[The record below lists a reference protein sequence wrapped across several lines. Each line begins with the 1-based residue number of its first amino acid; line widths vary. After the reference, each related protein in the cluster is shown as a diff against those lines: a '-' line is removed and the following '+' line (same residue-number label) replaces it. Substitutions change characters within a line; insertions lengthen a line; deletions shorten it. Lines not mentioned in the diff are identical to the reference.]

1 MNNDIRA
8 LKEYIKL
15 QYSIGNLKHLWE
27 QIVAHKRHIKQLN
40 AALWESELEQEQA
53 INHSIKLTQS
63 YIINLQNQFNN
74 LISNSSG
81 RNLMIFLN
89 DGSRFIVNT
98 DILNYMASQ
107 NYITDELMLS
117 LVEDND
123 TTVIPYNFF
132 EKIKTDN
139 ELIPQLIGISEHQ
152 IILNDICLD
161 SRQCSFKLTNYL
173 VNENMLKMLL
183 LEFTNLDLSFGQVV
197 DFNQISLIY
206 KSITLSTRN
215 IIYTLQEFLQKSSC
229 CFMFVIKKNKVI
241 FGWILQ
247 TIYRHKDIQEQNR
260 VLLLF
265 KIIEDVLYT
274 FQPVNY
280 YFNINLN
287 LDKSPY
293 MSITE
298 EKYVDTSLSDGTV
311 ENILDITN
319 ILYSYDDNVDLYVDQ
334 NFGKKTLA
342 NLDIEHNFKIDQIQI
357 YELHGQL
364 YDSLLEIIKKNLN
377 SQVFLSEQN
386 PTSVLKTF
394 NYTIETIKQIYK
406 KITETDAAIDDR
418 KCDNR
423 YCPIYHPYLCD
434 KESNFR
440 NNFGKNWQG
449 KPINK
454 GHSKGNNAPCV
465 SDKRFCDMAYMA
477 ATTAINTE
485 NISMKSTASRIYS
498 SKPIYCKIDQTI
510 ENKQEYNS
518 DGGKYTLSKIKI
530 RKTSKKQK
538 RSKNQKRS
546 KKQKKV

>member
-280 YFNINLN
+280 YFNIN
-287 LDKSPY
+287 
-293 MSITE
+293 
-298 EKYVDTSLSDGTV
+298 
-311 ENILDITN
+311 
-319 ILYSYDDNVDLYVDQ
+319 
-334 NFGKKTLA
+334 
-342 NLDIEHNFKIDQIQI
+342 
-357 YELHGQL
+357 
-364 YDSLLEIIKKNLN
+364 
-377 SQVFLSEQN
+377 
-386 PTSVLKTF
+386 
-394 NYTIETIKQIYK
+394 
-406 KITETDAAIDDR
+406 
-418 KCDNR
+418 
-423 YCPIYHPYLCD
+423 
-434 KESNFR
+434 
-440 NNFGKNWQG
+440 
-449 KPINK
+449 
-454 GHSKGNNAPCV
+454 
-465 SDKRFCDMAYMA
+465 
-477 ATTAINTE
+477 
-485 NISMKSTASRIYS
+485 
-498 SKPIYCKIDQTI
+498 
-510 ENKQEYNS
+510 
-518 DGGKYTLSKIKI
+518 
-530 RKTSKKQK
+530 
-538 RSKNQKRS
+538 
-546 KKQKKV
+546 